1 MRAPSL
7 TPGRGAS
14 SAFIPDPES
23 ASENRAQSE
32 LERLRE
38 GLGGLVLGTAGCWLG
53 MTRARLRHQAGG
65 EPGIRVGTQCAAG
78 SKGSR
83 AGERSEHALFPE
95 KQAGARRRVCPRHC
109 RPESVVAREPN
120 DGAQKD
126 PGPSNSLMEP
136 LAHVLICA
144 PGPSLTLANSHS
156 RGSHHPSF

>member
-7 TPGRGAS
+7 TPDRGAS

-78 SKGSR
+78 SKGSG
-83 AGERSEHALFPE
+83 AGENSEHALFPE
-95 KQAGARRRVCPRHC
+95 KQAGACAAQSASEAA

-120 DGAQKD
+120 DGAQRD
-126 PGPSNSLMEP
+126 PGLSNSRLEP
-136 LAHVLICA
+136 VGSRSYLCA
-144 PGPSLTLANSHS
+144 RPFT
-156 RGSHHPSF
+156 HPREQPQPR